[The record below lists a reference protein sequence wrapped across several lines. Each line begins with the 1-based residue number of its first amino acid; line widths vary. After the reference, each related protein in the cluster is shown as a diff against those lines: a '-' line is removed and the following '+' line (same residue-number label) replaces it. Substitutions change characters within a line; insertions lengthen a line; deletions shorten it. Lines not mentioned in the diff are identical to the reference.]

1 METYD
6 MLLNDAHFHFC
17 AFSTI
22 KRIILSI
29 LLIYGLPYSFN
40 AFCATMESISIT
52 HPSDSQSLATL
63 THLTSSESLQLI
75 TKVEVNEQLIKHRY
89 QQHYQGIPV
98 WNSNLVA
105 SYNHRNQLLNFSGFL
120 LRDIQSDI
128 ESVQPSLSSS
138 QALNIALAAENI
150 FLHQSS
156 SHTATNERNPTLITN
171 KKATLYIYLDK
182 QGQAQLVYI
191 VSFMAHTPVAHT
203 IKPKRPF
210 YIISAHSKDILD
222 HWQGLTTRQATGP
235 GGNEKTGIYHYGSD
249 YGFLTVSDDCRM
261 TGPYIDT
268 VDLNHHTARG
278 KVHQFPCANNTYKA
292 INGAFSPLNDAHF
305 FGTTILNMY
314 EEWFTIVPLAMR
326 LTIQVHYRQHYENAF
341 WDGRNVTF
349 GDGYKS
355 FYPLVSLDVVS
366 HEVAHGFTE
375 QHSNLIYRKQPGGI
389 NESYSDIAGEVAEYY
404 FNKKNDWMVG
414 STITKTSGA
423 LRYFADPT
431 RDGRSI
437 DHADDYT
444 WGLDVHYTSGVFNKA
459 FYLLATTPGWDVRQA
474 FTPFMLAN
482 QLYWRPETKFNEGGC
497 GVVQA
502 AKDLQ
507 LNADDVE
514 SAFAQ
519 VGVNASCQS
528 PNDSIIKI
536 EHKKTLSGL
545 SADKK
550 QALFFQMPVP
560 FGMHNLTFK
569 IWGGTG
575 NVDLYMRHKDKPT
588 RFIWDCRPLKN
599 TNEELCQIDQPKT
612 GTYYLMLYGQAAF
625 QQVSLQGS
633 YEMRVIDYRNNT
645 SVAIPDRD
653 YEGVNS
659 DIKVGLGNTVI
670 RARITVD
677 ITHPDIGDIA
687 ISVTP
692 PNGHRFLLKPYMS
705 QEGQR
710 DLNARYE
717 IKLDNLQQGGIW
729 QLNVKDV
736 FSRYTGTLNYW
747 RLELFDDE

>member
-1 METYD
+1 MLFNRVQPHSCAINKIKQITYNS
-6 MLLNDAHFHFC
+6 LYFYALSFSFYAH
-17 AFSTI
+17 S
-22 KRIILSI
+22 
-29 LLIYGLPYSFN
+29 
-40 AFCATMESISIT
+40 ATMEFIPTTKPAST
-52 HPSDSQSLATL
+52 HSLTTL
-63 THLTSSESLQLI
+63 AHLTRSESLQLI
-75 TKVEVNEQLIKHRY
+75 TKVNVSKQLIKHRY
-89 QQHYQGIPV
+89 QQYYQGVPV

-105 SYNHRNQLLNFSGFL
+105 SFNHQHQLLNISGFL

-128 ESVQPSLSSS
+128 QSIKPSLSAL
-138 QALNIALAAENI
+138 QALNIAFEAEKIPHILSPLYTSTDEIN
-150 FLHQSS
+150 
-156 SHTATNERNPTLITN
+156 RPLITN
-171 KKATLYIYLDK
+171 KKVDLYIYLDTRGK
-182 QGQAQLVYI
+182 ARLVYI
-191 VSFMAHTPVAHT
+191 VSFMAHTT
-203 IKPKRPF
+203 KPKRPY
-210 YIISAHSKDILD
+210 YIIDAHDKTIIDY
-222 HWQGLTTRQATGP
+222 WQGLTTRQATGP
-235 GGNEKTGIYHYGSD
+235 GGNEKTGIYHYGTD
-249 YGFLTVSDDCRM
+249 YDYLTVSDDCRM

-268 VDLNHHTARG
+268 VDLNHNTTRG

-305 FGTTILNMY
+305 FGTTILTMY
-314 EEWFTIVPLAMR
+314 EKWFNIIPLQMR
-326 LTIQVHYRQHYENAF
+326 LTIQVHYRRYYENAF

-349 GDGYKS
+349 GDGYQS

-404 FNKKNDWMVG
+404 LSKKNDWMVG
-414 STITKTSGA
+414 STITKTTGA

-431 RDGRSI
+431 LDGRSI

-444 WGLDVHYTSGVFNKA
+444 WGLDVHFISGVFNKA
-459 FYLLATTPGWDVRQA
+459 FYLLATTPGWDIKKA

-482 QLYWRPETKFNEGGC
+482 QIYWRPESQFNEAGC

-502 AKDLQ
+502 AKDLK

-528 PNDSIIKI
+528 PNDPIIKI
-536 EHKKTLSGL
+536 EHKQTVSDL
-545 SADKK
+545 SADKAH
-550 QALFFQMPVP
+550 ALFFQMPVP

-569 IWGGTG
+569 VWGGSG
-575 NVDLYMRHKDKPT
+575 NVDLYMRHKNKPT
-588 RFIWDCRPLKN
+588 RFMWDCRPFKN
-599 TNEELCQIDQPKT
+599 ANDELCQIDQPKA
-612 GTYYLMLYGQAAF
+612 GTYYVMLYGREGF

-633 YEMRVIDYRNNT
+633 YEMRVIDYTNNT
-645 SVAIPDRD
+645 TVDIPDRD
-653 YEGVNS
+653 FEGVNS

-687 ISVTP
+687 ISLIP
-692 PNGHRFLLKPYMS
+692 PNGQRFLLKQYMS

-710 DLNARYE
+710 DLKARYE

-729 QLNVKDV
+729 HLNVKDV
-736 FSRYTGTLNYW
+736 FSRYTGTLNSW